1 MIIGPTIRLRA
12 IEPDDLPM
20 LASWRNDPAVY
31 AHFFEHEP
39 LSLAGQRRW
48 YDRFV
53 QRDDEKF
60 WIAERTGTGGASQ
73 GVGTIAL
80 VGIDWRN
87 RRAELGRVLVYPPG
101 QRGNGIGRELC
112 SLALGYAFGHL
123 NLNRVHCEVFAD
135 NRPAVSL
142 YENLGFRAEG
152 TLRSHVFKDGRYRD
166 VAVMSILRDEWAST
180 ITGVVSNAA

>member
-1 MIIGPTIRLRA
+1 MIIGPNIRLRA

-20 LASWRNDPAVY
+20 LAAWRNDPAVY

-101 QRGNGIGRELC
+101 QRGN
-112 SLALGYAFGHL
+112 
-123 NLNRVHCEVFAD
+123 RVHCEVFAD